1 MRHIYSLPIFLF
13 TLVVFSF
20 GAFAPESQAA
30 QIPLGAARIII
41 EFNSTAQDVGVQVFL
56 DGEPWKSME
65 IVAPDDR
72 KIYSVKGKGSVRKL
86 GSTELF
92 FESEEPSLIDL
103 PLDEFLTLFPEGTYQ
118 FSGKSAEGRDE
129 LVGSATFTHNIP
141 DGPVIVSPQAGGVVD
156 LNDAVIDWN
165 PVTTPA
171 GIQIVQ
177 YQVIVEGGTPQRAFS
192 VFVLASTSSVKV
204 PPEFLEPN
212 TAYLFEVLAIEVGGN
227 QTISEGSFSTEP

>member
-1 MRHIYSLPIFLF
+1 MRRIYTLPIFLF
-13 TLVVFSF
+13 ILVVLSF
-20 GAFAPESQAA
+20 GAFASESQAD
-30 QIPLGAARIII
+30 QIPLGAAKIII

-65 IVAPDDR
+65 IVDPDGR
-72 KIYSVKGKGSVRKL
+72 KVYSVKGKGSVRKL

-92 FESEEPSLIDL
+92 FESEEPSLVDL

-118 FSGKSAEGRDE
+118 FSGKSAEGGDE

-156 LNDAVIDWN
+156 LNDAIIDWN

-177 YQVIVEGGTPQRAFS
+177 YQVIVEGGTPQRQFS
-192 VFVLASTSSVKV
+192 VFVLASTTSVKV

-212 TAYLFEVLAIEVGGN
+212 TAYIFEVLAIEVGGN

>member
-1 MRHIYSLPIFLF
+1 MKRIYVLPIFLF
-13 TLVVFSF
+13 TLVVFSL

-30 QIPLGAARIII
+30 QIPLGAAKIII

-65 IVAPDDR
+65 IVDPDGR
-72 KIYSVKGKGSVRKL
+72 KVYSVKGKGSVRKL

-103 PLDEFLTLFPEGTYQ
+103 PLPEFLALFPEGIYE
-118 FSGKSAEGRDE
+118 FSGKSAEGGDE

-141 DGPVIVSPQAGGVVD
+141 DGPVIVSPLAGAIVD
-156 LNDAVIDWN
+156 LNNTVIDWD
-165 PVTTPA
+165 PVLTPA

-177 YQVIVEGGTPQRAFS
+177 YQVIVEGGTPQRVFS
-192 VFVLASTSSVKV
+192 VFVLGTTTSVKV
-204 PPEFLEPN
+204 PPEFLEAN
-212 TAYLFEVLAIEVGGN
+212 TAYIFEVLAIEVGGN
-227 QTISEGSFSTEP
+227 QTITEGSFSTQP